1 VVSIKRDRQAEIPQ
15 VFLKHGASIRHI
27 KIESFLLTFVIV
39 LVSHV
44 TYYANTSCMYYA
56 MY

>member
-1 VVSIKRDRQAEIPQ
+1 MVSIKRDRQAEIPQ